1 MLEYLLLKRDGTLF
15 DGLMKHITHHSLALL
30 LIELLQIQIK
40 PEPAPSKSKGGLKT
54 SMYEWGE
61 NSDAENNEDEAENEG
76 VLSADQ
82 VKMKNVLAR
91 KSKQIIFGLL
101 DCLSNKN

>member
-1 MLEYLLLKRDGTLF
+1 
-15 DGLMKHITHHSLALL
+15 
-30 LIELLQIQIK
+30 
-40 PEPAPSKSKGGLKT
+40 
-54 SMYEWGE
+54 MYEWGE